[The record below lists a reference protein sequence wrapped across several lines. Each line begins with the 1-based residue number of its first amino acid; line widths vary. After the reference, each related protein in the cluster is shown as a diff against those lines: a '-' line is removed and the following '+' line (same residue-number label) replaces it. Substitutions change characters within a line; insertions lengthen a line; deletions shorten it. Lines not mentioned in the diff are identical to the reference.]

1 MTTPFVAS
9 PLRASTLCLARVPSV
24 DTPATPHAAYDR
36 DIARRERWGDWWRG
50 FGRVASALIVGALA
64 VVLVVLLVISVLD
77 LRQPV
82 IWGTFT
88 QTDCEPR
95 PRGGCRAIG
104 TWVSD
109 DGDLVRHDVYLDG
122 WPEDDGTSRASYQ
135 PTAILGGESA
145 DIVHSSLLTGVAPWV
160 IGALLLWGLCHVLGV
175 DVRRLLARARRRSRA
190 GSSAPPSLR
199 REYRRS
205 LDTMRPPETGA

>member
-1 MTTPFVAS
+1 METSAS
-9 PLRASTLCLARVPSV
+9 S
-24 DTPATPHAAYDR
+24 PHAAYDR
-36 DIARRERWGDWWRG
+36 YIARMKRWGDGLRG
-50 FGRVASALIVGALA
+50 FGRVATALILGVLA
-64 VVLVVLLVISVLD
+64 VVLVALLVVSVLD

-109 DGDLVRHDVYLDG
+109 DGTIVRRGVALDG
-122 WPEDDGTSRASYQ
+122 WPEDDGTSRAGYQ

-145 DIVHSSLLTGVAPWV
+145 DIVHAPLFV
-160 IGALLLWGLCHVLGV
+160 GAGPWILGAVLLWGLCHVLGADARSV
-175 DVRRLLARARRRSRA
+175 LARARRRSRA
-190 GSSAPPSLR
+190 GSTAPASLR

-205 LDTMRPPETGA
+205 LEAGSPGTRT